1 MPVYLRDTSFFFLT
15 AMSAMSRLRWA
26 CGPELRHS
34 YACRKVCKLAWEQRQ
49 KGHWSFEYIRN
60 TSRPLNLV
68 EARSEPAPG
77 RAPKP

>member
-1 MPVYLRDTSFFFLT
+1 
-15 AMSAMSRLRWA
+15 
-26 CGPELRHS
+26 
-34 YACRKVCKLAWEQRQ
+34 VCKLAWEQRQ